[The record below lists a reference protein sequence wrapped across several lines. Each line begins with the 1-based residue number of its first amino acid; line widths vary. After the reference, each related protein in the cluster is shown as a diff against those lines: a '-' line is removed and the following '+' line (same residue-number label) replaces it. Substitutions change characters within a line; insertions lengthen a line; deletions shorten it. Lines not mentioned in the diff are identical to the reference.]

1 MIIKPY
7 KGPITQLVEM
17 IMKTNCFL
25 FPLAINESCLVFDG
39 RLVIDADFHTNDPC
53 IRAAGPLTKF
63 QRRYHAES
71 W

>member
-1 MIIKPY
+1 MRLKNVMMI
-7 KGPITQLVEM
+7 
-17 IMKTNCFL
+17 F
-25 FPLAINESCLVFDG
+25 FPLAINDSCLVFDG

-71 W
+71 WQVLNNHDNFH